1 MNRFSLLQSAALAL
15 ALTTGAAPAFAQ
27 TEIVQQTNP
36 DADRLADEMRVLA
49 ADPRDMGA
57 LLSAANYSARLGDSS
72 AALAFLQRAETLDP
86 TNPRILAGRAAVL
99 VRIERPGEALSL
111 FQDAEAR
118 GYGPINYLSDRGF
131 AYDLLGQPGLA
142 QRDYRQALQ
151 RGGADDDTV
160 RRYALSLGI
169 VGKLD
174 EAMAVLDPLLRRSD
188 RAAWRARAFILA
200 MNGDVP
206 GAERIAASMM
216 PGAVGAGL
224 SPFFRRLGALSV
236 ANRAFAVH
244 FGELTPTQARLA
256 DARLAPQLSPYV
268 PEARQPVQ
276 VAAATPAP
284 PAAAPDKS
292 RRKDRRSRREDLA
305 ALTSASQAKPAPVQ
319 VASANPLPPPPAF
332 VMPPLVQPIPRPTPA
347 PPPAPVRIASGSQP
361 VRFSAR
367 PAVTPVPTP
376 APVRTAAAESDYNI
390 DEPIAARPRRAVSP
404 PVERRPEAQAPVPIP
419 PQPRPQPQP
428 EPQPAPEP
436 VQPVAQPELQ
446 PQPQPQPVEQ
456 PKPAARIGEED
467 SVLAK
472 IVGGITIPGD
482 ELQKPSPS
490 RSADAPAPQPGSP
503 GPKLPARAAS
513 RTQARAEGLG
523 RSRTCP
529 VKVVAKPE
537 REKARSQGGPQKARS
552 QEAGREDRQA
562 RSQAEPKG
570 KTPAKPDPKK
580 SDPSRVWVQ
589 VAGGADECRRC
600 PRHLEEARRQ
610 GAGAVQ
616 GQERLDHAAARD
628 QPHPGR
634 PVQNRGRGPG
644 LRQFAR
650 KARDSASSSPAKR
663 ARRSPGCPPSEG
675 WLAPWACTPEPA
687 AAAFTKEQ
695 TGTVRG
701 PRDAFQRDRD
711 RIIHS
716 ISFRRLRTRPRS
728 SWRPMA
734 IISACG

>member
-482 ELQKPSPS
+482 ELQKVTEPP
-490 RSADAPAPQPGSP
+490 ADAPAPQPGFGSDVTP
-503 GPKLPARAAS
+503 EPRPEPKPEPVRLAAAEPA
-513 RTQARAEGLG
+513 
-523 RSRTCP
+523 P

-537 REKARSQGGPQKARS
+537 PKKPEAKADPKKPDPKKPDAKTAKLDPKA
-552 QEAGREDRQA
+552 AA
-562 RSQAEPKG
+562 KG

-589 VAGGADECRRC
+589 VAGGADESSLPGTWKKLAAKAPALFKGKSGWTTPLRATNRILAG
-600 PRHLEEARRQ
+600 PFKNEDEAQ
-610 GAGAVQ
+610 GFVNQLKKASLTGFVFTSEAGQKIAK
-616 GQERLDHAAARD
+616 L
-628 QPHPGR
+628 
-634 PVQNRGRGPG
+634 
-644 LRQFAR
+644 
-650 KARDSASSSPAKR
+650 PAK
-663 ARRSPGCPPSEG
+663 
-675 WLAPWACTPEPA
+675 
-687 AAAFTKEQ
+687 
-695 TGTVRG
+695 
-701 PRDAFQRDRD
+701 
-711 RIIHS
+711 
-716 ISFRRLRTRPRS
+716 
-728 SWRPMA
+728 
-734 IISACG
+734 